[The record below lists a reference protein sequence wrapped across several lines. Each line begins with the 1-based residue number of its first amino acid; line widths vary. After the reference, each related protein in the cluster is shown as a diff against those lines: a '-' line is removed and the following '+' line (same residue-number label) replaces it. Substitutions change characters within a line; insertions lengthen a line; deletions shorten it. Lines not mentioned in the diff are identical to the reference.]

1 MASSESEWVL
11 ISGIPRAAV
20 HNTLSLH
27 DSPKSPLS
35 SPHADSPTAFV
46 QGSPSLYP
54 AGARKSSNG
63 SSASTKVID
72 SLQTELLNTKVH
84 LERVKSNLRGS
95 QRVIAS
101 VSPRTVQLFSYMLI
115 IAWPRDRGSKG
126 NSRKAEEGSRD
137 GSEPHSEEG
146 KDASGWV
153 VSVRDQPHITN
164 NQRCLSGPKKQKVKQ
179 HPSAVINVNWSNRP
193 RNP

>member
-1 MASSESEWVL
+1 
-11 ISGIPRAAV
+11 V

-35 SPHADSPTAFV
+35 SPHADSPAAFV

-146 KDASGWV
+146 KDASWWGILFLIN
-153 VSVRDQPHITN
+153 RTLLTN
-164 NQRCLSGPKKQKVKQ
+164 RGSRAGPKSRRSSSIPQQ
-179 HPSAVINVNWSNRP
+179 
-193 RNP
+193 